1 MSESSMAMDTARQI
15 VRNVVPATED
25 GLGAELTLPHAE
37 RQQPPVD
44 LTTEHTIVF
53 STAASRVA
61 QPPRRWMKAVRIA
74 QRFFVGEPKGSRP
87 RRRRHPE
94 VGALLEDSRME
105 REMHRL

>member
-1 MSESSMAMDTARQI
+1 M
-15 VRNVVPATED
+15 
-25 GLGAELTLPHAE
+25 
-37 RQQPPVD
+37 D

-87 RRRRHPE
+87 RCSD
-94 VGALLEDSRME
+94 GAIPRSAPYSKTRME